1 MVENLVL
8 MLTGSTMAF
17 FGCLFYRSVG
27 TAFLSRGRFRNKFEA
42 LIIFAVSIIVTSWL
56 TIAVQ
61 SFWDYI
67 TNFFSFCDLVG
78 LVLIIGMIGVNR
90 TVENWKYLD
99 IKSLFIYV
107 LGIIII
113 LFL

>member
-1 MVENLVL
+1 MIENLVL

-42 LIIFAVSIIVTSWL
+42 LIIFALSIIVTSWL
-56 TIAVQ
+56 TVIVQ
-61 SFWDYI
+61 SFWEYI
-67 TNFFSFCDLVG
+67 TNFFSFWGLVG
-78 LVLIIGMIGVNR
+78 MVLIAGMVGVNR

-99 IKSLFIYV
+99 IKSIFIY
-107 LGIIII
+107 IIGFIMI
-113 LFL
+113 LFV

>member
-1 MVENLVL
+1 MIENLVL

-27 TAFLSRGRFRNKFEA
+27 TAFLSKGRFRNKFEA
-42 LIIFAVSIIVTSWL
+42 LIIFALSIIAMSWL
-56 TIAVQ
+56 TVQVQ
-61 SFWDYI
+61 SFWEYI
-67 TNFFSFCDLVG
+67 TNFFSFYGLVG

-90 TVENWKYLD
+90 TVGNWKYLD
-99 IKSLFIYV
+99 SKSVFIYII
-107 LGIIII
+107 GIIMI